1 MNYVHL
7 PLFPRLFQVIVRID
21 DCLALLNLVSG
32 GVGDVSV
39 TRTVMPGKGGGGE
52 GAKGN
57 FPLFFFYFSFILKV
71 SHMQESS
78 EFLGLTRDLK
88 PLLRL
93 ASHMTLDL
101 IRVQKNLQTNLFSF
115 RPA

>member
-1 MNYVHL
+1 
-7 PLFPRLFQVIVRID
+7 
-21 DCLALLNLVSG
+21 
-32 GVGDVSV
+32 
-39 TRTVMPGKGGGGE
+39 
-52 GAKGN
+52 
-57 FPLFFFYFSFILKV
+57 
-71 SHMQESS
+71 MQESS